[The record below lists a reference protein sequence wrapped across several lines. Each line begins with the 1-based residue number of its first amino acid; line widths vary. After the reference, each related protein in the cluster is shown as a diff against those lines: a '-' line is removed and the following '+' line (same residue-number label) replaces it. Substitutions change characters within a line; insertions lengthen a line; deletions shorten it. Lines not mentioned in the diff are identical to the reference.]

1 MVRVSSRLA
10 VAVLCA
16 LLAGTLPASA
26 QDPASTLPG
35 GASSLQETYGDWLVA
50 CSQLE
55 TGKRCTFSQRQA
67 RQDGQRVLGVELAVT
82 PQQIV
87 TGALVLPFGLE
98 LDAGV
103 SLQVDDTE
111 ARPPLRFSTCL
122 PAGCVVPLAFDA
134 PMLIALRRGSALK
147 LNVRAAG
154 ATEPLSFSI
163 SLRGFSAALD
173 RISELV
179 R

>member
-1 MVRVSSRLA
+1 MVRAGSRLA

-16 LLAGTLPASA
+16 MLAGTLPASA
-26 QDPASTLPG
+26 QAPASTLPG

-50 CSQLE
+50 CAQLE
-55 TGKRCTFSQRQA
+55 AGKRCTLSQQQA
-67 RQDGQRVLGVELAVT
+67 RQDGQRILGIELAVT
-82 PQQIV
+82 PQQVV

-103 SLQVDDTE
+103 SLQVDDAE
-111 ARPPLRFSTCL
+111 ARPPLRFATCL
-122 PAGCVVPLAFDA
+122 PAGCIVPVALDA
-134 PMLIALRRGSALK
+134 PMLMALRSGSALK

-173 RISELV
+173 RTSELV